1 MTTPPIEL
9 DRTDRRLL
17 RAIQKD
23 CTVGAE
29 ALGEHCGASPST
41 VLRRLKR
48 LRDLGVVTAEVAV
61 VDPKKV
67 GRPLMMIV
75 GVRLQGEDAKV
86 ASDFMQT
93 MRAHPAV
100 MQCYFVTGEADYIV
114 HLSVADMEEFNAFVQ
129 DHLIANPHV
138 QMTATNVVISPL
150 KVGLAVPIAD

>member
-1 MTTPPIEL
+1 MKAPPIEL
-9 DRTDRRLL
+9 DRTDRRILV
-17 RAIQKD
+17 AIQKD
-23 CTVGAE
+23 CTTGAE
-29 ALGEHCGASPST
+29 VLAEQCGASPST

-48 LRDLGVVTAEVAV
+48 LRDLGVVTAEVAI

-75 GVRLQGEDAKV
+75 GVRLQRDDAKV
-86 ASDFMQT
+86 AADFVKA

-100 MQCYFVTGEADYIV
+100 MQCYFVTGEADYII

-138 QMTATNVVISPL
+138 QMTATNVVVSPL
-150 KVGLAVPIAD
+150 KVSLTVPIAD